1 MKAEAFHETPPD
13 AALDGEIRALF
24 VVDPSPQFHASV
36 RARIASDS
44 AATSPRRTV
53 WLGAGLAALAA
64 VIIAVAIVAPG
75 RSLRTPQD
83 VQQAAL
89 AARGSVGVAPAISP
103 GTGRARSA
111 DALRSADLSAR
122 ALAEVEAFAH
132 RSSSDEIIGRRKPE
146 VLLAPDETRA
156 LRALIAGVRDGRID
170 LAPVA
175 HATTPDVMELEP
187 IHDLVIAPIVITPV
201 EGVQP

>member
-1 MKAEAFHETPPD
+1 
-13 AALDGEIRALF
+13 
-24 VVDPSPQFHASV
+24 
-36 RARIASDS
+36 
-44 AATSPRRTV
+44 V

-89 AARGSVGVAPAISP
+89 AARGSVGVASAIS
-103 GTGRARSA
+103 GRARSA
-111 DALRSADLSAR
+111 DALRSAK
-122 ALAEVEAFAH
+122 AFALQRPRLAKAGALLSGSDDAFGL
-132 RSSSDEIIGRRKPE
+132 RSHSGETVVQRKPE
-146 VLLAPDETRA
+146 VLLEPAETRA